1 MGFAYGSD
9 TSLNCFDENSPCT
22 LEQESMNVIAN
33 NEQSVYVPWLVCMH
47 SSGDKLKSCDS
58 QVGISKP
65 ARTAPAALVS
75 EYMAKVSAALPQLQ
89 GTPAVY
95 VNGAYL
101 KTSYTAI
108 RNSLC
113 AADASL
119 KGCSAVD
126 PKDADNEIHASLFC
140 TRPTGVA

>member
-33 NEQSVYVPWLVCMH
+33 NEQSVYVPWLVCMD
-47 SSGDKLKSCDS
+47 SSGDKLSSCDS

-65 ARTAPAALVS
+65 ARTAPAALLS
-75 EYMAKVSAALPQLQ
+75 EYLTTDGPIQS
-89 GTPAVY
+89 TPTVN
-95 VNGAYL
+95 VNGANV

-119 KGCSAVD
+119 KGCSVVD
-126 PKDADNEIHASLFC
+126 PKDADKEIDASLFC
-140 TRPTGVA
+140 TRPTGIAV